1 MLVEAPE
8 GEIIEEENRKFW
20 NKKAHQYIN
29 LTFLL
34 GLVLPFP
41 SPPKKMGMHLQLSL
55 LNVRKLNIKSCSFM
69 CSKWNKDAN
78 NKTAN
83 KLRWSFPPSAK
94 NAYHSVYLV
103 DQLF

>member
-8 GEIIEEENRKFW
+8 GEIIQEDNRKFW

-41 SPPKKMGMHLQLSL
+41 FPPPKNGDAFTTQSVKCE
-55 LNVRKLNIKSCSFM
+55 KIK
-69 CSKWNKDAN
+69 
-78 NKTAN
+78 
-83 KLRWSFPPSAK
+83 
-94 NAYHSVYLV
+94 Y
-103 DQLF
+103 